1 LWEKVLVKMGDL
13 KGCLVRI
20 HYMNGAGT
28 DAVVGVSMLLNI
40 TQRDKVMG
48 AIGRII
54 ALADSRG

>member
-1 LWEKVLVKMGDL
+1 MGDL

-20 HYMNGAGT
+20 HYMNGVGT

-48 AIGRII
+48 AIRRILAPADGR
-54 ALADSRG
+54 G

>member
-1 LWEKVLVKMGDL
+1 MWEKVLVKMGDL
-13 KGCLVRI
+13 KGRLVRI
-20 HYMNGAGT
+20 HYMNGVGT